1 VQFLLSETNAGSS
14 STKRLINH
22 LKSKHRVQVIL
33 ESEEHKTVPAQE
45 EIRSQ
50 IVKKETRVF
59 EVAKKRS
66 NNLKCLKSS
75 PNQWNQRG
83 LFQSRD
89 YFRKTQK
96 QTEWWKCVLI
106 VMRQYYKHH
115 WKTMLNLINNSL
127 INFAG
132 FSH

>member
-66 NNLKCLKSS
+66 NNLK
-75 PNQWNQRG
+75 
-83 LFQSRD
+83 LF
-89 YFRKTQK
+89 
-96 QTEWWKCVLI
+96 
-106 VMRQYYKHH
+106 HA
-115 WKTMLNLINNSL
+115 LNRAQISGTREG
-127 INFAG
+127 F
-132 FSH
+132 FSHGTIFAKLRNRLNDESVF